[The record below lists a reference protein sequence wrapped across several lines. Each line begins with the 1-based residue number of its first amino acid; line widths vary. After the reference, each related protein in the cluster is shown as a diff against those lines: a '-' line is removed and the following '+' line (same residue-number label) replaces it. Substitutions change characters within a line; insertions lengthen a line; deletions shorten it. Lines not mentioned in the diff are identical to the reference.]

1 MKATKHLI
9 KIEKVRK
16 NGELTVIKY
25 KNNTAG
31 KNQTCQV
38 IIIKMNYLMSSVK
51 DSVLDS
57 EKNTENWIVI
67 IHQYCV
73 YNN

>member
-1 MKATKHLI
+1 MKATEKLI

-16 NGELTVIKY
+16 NGEQKVIKY
-25 KNNTAG
+25 KNNTPG

-38 IIIKMNYLMSSVK
+38 IIIKMSYLMSSVK

-57 EKNTENWIVI
+57 
-67 IHQYCV
+67 
-73 YNN
+73 